1 MSERPSAIPTVQVDD
16 DAVRVT
22 EWHFPP
28 GSETGR
34 HVHEMDYVVVPMT
47 TGPLTIELPDGS
59 IVTSNLTAGQSYARK
74 AGVDHNVVNANDT
87 SFTFVEVE
95 IKHP

>member
-1 MSERPSAIPTVQVDD
+1 MTERPKAIPTVQVDD

-28 GSETGR
+28 GAETGR

-47 TGPLTIELPDGS
+47 TGALTIELPDGS
-59 IVTSNLTAGQSYARK
+59 VVTSDLTAGRSYARK
-74 AGVDHNVVNANDT
+74 AGVDHNVVNANAAP
-87 SFTFVEVE
+87 FTFVEVE
-95 IKHP
+95 IKRA